1 MALENDFKEL
11 NRGSQARQLYSE
23 KVILIIED

>member
-11 NRGSQARQLYSE
+11 NHGSQARQFHSE
-23 KVILIIED
+23 VILIIED